1 MTTIYTSS
9 SARKRFFNF
18 DLLLSNLSLSIRSRY
33 GFNSLMALT
42 RVGGVVLIFIRF
54 LIIAKD
60 TRPLSLVF
68 LLFGF
73 LYSVSVAFFSNKLMN
88 RFDAV
93 SYHLL
98 IIVVDTLLVGVY
110 IYITGYATTDLYL
123 FYFLPL
129 ATAAHLLERKWLL
142 VIGPAVVLTY
152 LVVLVVEPFQLFDGN
167 IFLAWVGKSI
177 FLLVGTLVLR
187 AQRGL
192 PGPKESGIVAP
203 AKARERLEKMLN
215 EVKETL
221 PYTTASIQLI
231 YRDRLQIV
239 ACQGYSNFKDIYQ
252 IEYPVDNPRFP
263 NYGVIKDLQPKI
275 EDPRNFDSFKDK
287 HYYADH
293 IKSWLG
299 VPLISPSTGECFGMV
314 SIDSSELN
322 AYDQFDMIQA
332 GWFAKKISSFLS
344 EVALGPAALTMAT
357 NRENL
362 LGSLKSLAELL
373 PGKTSKWDDDVQAA
387 IDLIHIGQQ
396 IFRTEDCSIFFL
408 RHKFNDGAEEPVL
421 HLIGSTAVPQH
432 FFQKHE
438 MKVSGQKGD
447 GLTGLAVHRNR
458 TLNYGAAKVEKSP
471 YRANFTYHL
480 GFLFSKTSRQV
491 MIAPLRDSRGNA
503 VGAIK
508 IENRMGISSLKEFF
522 PVEKNLFEIY
532 ASIVSLIL
540 ETIRQRG
547 YINRLDGGIH
557 GIRGVVH
564 HAAITPIQEMMDEL
578 RESQGSVNM
587 VNKLQEIQHT
597 LEYVKMSIHGVL
609 ADSVD
614 NVYLEKEGLIHAVH
628 HYLKSLRSIPFLQEV
643 CDCIKINAQN
653 AREDEM
659 PFQIQEIFFNV
670 AKEGILNIVRHS
682 KIEHK
687 RDGAAEISLA
697 RVDGS
702 FVLTVEDNGVGFL
715 ETEDVAKQRR
725 SFGLNDIK
733 KQMDLKKFYSQVA
746 SVDIKSTPG
755 RGTMI
760 QARWAP

>member
-1 MTTIYTSS
+1 MTTVYTSTRV
-9 SARKRFFNF
+9 RKRVV
-18 DLLLSNLSLSIRSRY
+18 DLELLLSNLRLSIRSRY
-33 GFNSLMALT
+33 GFNSLMAFT
-42 RVGGVVLIFIRF
+42 RVGGVALIFLRF
-54 LIIAKD
+54 LFITKD
-60 TRPLSLVF
+60 TRPLSLAF

-73 LYSVSVAFFSNKLMN
+73 LYSASVALFSKKIMN

-98 IIVVDTLLVGVY
+98 IIVVDTLLVGCY
-110 IYITGYATTDLYL
+110 IYIAGYATTDLYL

-129 ATAAHLLERKWLL
+129 ATAAHLLERRWLL
-142 VIGPAVVLTY
+142 VIGPAVIFTY
-152 LVVLVVEPFQLFDGN
+152 LLVLFVEPYQLFDGN
-167 IFLAWVGKSI
+167 VFLAWVGKSV
-177 FLLVGTLVLR
+177 FLLMGTLVLR

-192 PGPKESGIVAP
+192 PGPKESGVVAP
-203 AKARERLEKMLN
+203 AKARERLEKMLS
-215 EVKETL
+215 EVKAAL
-221 PYTTASIQLI
+221 PYATASIQLI

-239 ACQGYSNFKDIYQ
+239 ACQGYVNPKDIYQ
-252 IEYPVDNPRFP
+252 IEFPVDNPRFP
-263 NYGVIKDLQPKI
+263 NYGVIKELQAKI
-275 EDPRNFDSFKDK
+275 EDPSKFDSFMDK
-287 HYYADH
+287 HYYANH

-314 SIDSSELN
+314 SIDSSEWN
-322 AYDQFDMIQA
+322 AYDKLDMLQA
-332 GWFAKKISSFLS
+332 GWFAKKISNFLS
-344 EVALGPAALTMAT
+344 EVALGPAALTMST

-387 IDLIHIGQQ
+387 NDLIHIGQQ
-396 IFRTEDCSIFFL
+396 IFRTEDCSLFFL
-408 RHKFNDGAEEPVL
+408 RHTFHNGAEEPVL
-421 HLIGSTAVPQH
+421 HLVGSTAVPQH

-447 GLTGLAVHRNR
+447 GLTGLAVFRNR

-491 MIAPLRDSRGNA
+491 MITPLRDSKGNA

-508 IENRMGISSLKEFF
+508 IENRMGTSSLKEFF

-564 HAAITPIQEMMDEL
+564 HAAITPIQEMMDQL
-578 RESQGSVNM
+578 MGCQGEENM
-587 VNKLQEIQHT
+587 VNRLREIQHT

-614 NVYLEKEGLIHAVH
+614 NVYLEKEGLIHAIH
-628 HYLKSLRSIPFLQEV
+628 HYLKSLRSIPFLQDV

-687 RDGAAEISLA
+687 KGGEAEISLA

-715 ETEDVAKQRR
+715 ETEDIARQRR

-733 KQMDLKKFYSQVA
+733 KQMELKKFYSQVA

-755 RGTMI
+755 QGTMI